1 MSKEMGPR
9 ERALREMREARFEE
23 QAKVAAGI
31 RRAAAA
37 GKDLL
42 EQKVA
47 ATAERMKNKPAK
59 KRKRK

>member
-1 MSKEMGPR
+1 
-9 ERALREMREARFEE
+9 MREARFEE
-23 QAKVAAGI
+23 QAKIQTGI